1 MKSYF
6 SIVDLNFWTNGVL
19 VRVSSP
25 TLLSCRALC
34 MFSSSSSSVPC
45 FMFTSLISLEL
56 VFVQGDR
63 YRYMSVTS
71 LFCLKTFPALFA
83 EVAFF
88 SSEYVL
94 GVFVKY

>member
-1 MKSYF
+1 MKSYLL
-6 SIVDLNFWTNGVL
+6 IVDLNFWTNGVL
-19 VRVSSP
+19 VRMSFP
-25 TLLSCRALC
+25 IPLSCRVLH
-34 MFSSSSSSVPC
+34 MFPSSNLSAPC

-56 VFVQGDR
+56 VFVQADKYVG
-63 YRYMSVTS
+63 VTS

-94 GVFVKY
+94 DVFVK